1 MGMDLDDIEGI
12 ERVDRGGML
21 DVIEKFP
28 EQVEEAI
35 KIGKDAL
42 SEIKQGTFKNIKNV
56 IITGMGGS
64 AIGGEMIASLF
75 KKESRVPIIVNRGY
89 ELPSFAGKETLL
101 IAVSYS
107 GNTEETL
114 SCFKEAINNECK
126 TISISSGGKLERMAE
141 HADFHIK
148 IPAGM
153 QPRAALAYLLF
164 PQIEILGKA
173 GIIKK
178 VDVSG
183 VKKTLSAMRDR
194 MKKDVP
200 SAENPAKRIAMRIEG
215 TAIIY
220 GHGFME
226 AAATRWRQQLNE
238 NAKMMAFDFGV
249 PEANHNELMAWE
261 GIEESNGLITC
272 IFLRHENESEQIKKR
287 FDFMKKIYEKYADGV
302 EIFADGGDEISRLMS
317 VVYMG
322 DYVSNYCALLRDIDP
337 TPVSLIQK
345 LKKKL

>member
-1 MGMDLDDIEGI
+1 MGSGEMNLDDAEGI
-12 ERVDRGGML
+12 ECIDREGML

-35 KIGKDAL
+35 NLVNSIPSLD
-42 SEIKQGTFKNIKNV
+42 FDVKNV
-56 IITGMGGS
+56 IIAGMGGS
-64 AIGGEMIASLF
+64 AIGGEMMALLF
-75 KKESRVPIIVNRGY
+75 KRESKVPIIVNRGY

-114 SCFKEAINNECK
+114 SCFEEAVKKKCK
-126 TISISSGGKLERMAE
+126 TIAISSGGTLERMAE
-141 HADFHIK
+141 QADYHIK

-153 QPRAALAYLLF
+153 QPRAALAYILF
-164 PQIEILGKA
+164 PQIEILAKA

-178 VDVSG
+178 VDLNEM
-183 VKKTLSAMRDR
+183 KKILAHTRSKL
-194 MKKDVP
+194 KKDVP
-200 SAENPAKRIAMRIEG
+200 SAENTAKQIAMRIEG

-238 NAKMMAFDFGV
+238 NAKTMAFDFGV

-261 GIEESNGLITC
+261 HIESDSKNITC
-272 IFLRHENESEQIKKR
+272 IFLRHGNESEQIKKR
-287 FDFMKKIYEKYADGV
+287 FEFMREIYQKNADV
-302 EIFADGGDEISRLMS
+302 IEIFAEGGDKISQLMHAI
-317 VVYMG
+317 YMG
-322 DYVSNYCALLRDIDP
+322 DYVSNYYAVLRNIDP
-337 TPVSLIQK
+337 TPVALIQK